1 MFRIGI
7 LGSENS
13 HAMAF
18 SKMFNG
24 IDTRFAG
31 EFDDIT
37 VVGTFGTDDASNK
50 ALIEQ
55 AGVKF
60 IADKPEDLLGHVDA
74 VMVTARDGK
83 YHAAYARPFLEAGL
97 PAFIDKPFT
106 SDPAEAIALAKLAKD
121 KNIPICGGS
130 SLKVCMETERLAA
143 YAAKN
148 RADILTG
155 SVYAPV
161 NMVNE
166 YGNFWFYADHLTE
179 ISLAVF
185 GWDPKWVQAVG
196 RDDKGVTALVGYENY
211 TISNHFCEGM
221 YQYGGTVV
229 TKGGIHTQMI
239 SLDDAYANECRVYAR
254 MLRTGKMHGTY
265 EQLIQPVY
273 YMEALFRSMQTGDKI
288 EVAQALVD

>member
-24 IDTRFAG
+24 IDKNYEG
-31 EFDDIT
+31 EFDDMC

-55 AGVKF
+55 AGVQF

-83 YHAAYARPFLEAGL
+83 YHAEYARPFIEAGL

-106 SDPAEAIALAKLAKD
+106 RDSAEALALVKLAKE
-121 KNIPICGGS
+121 KNIPLCGGS

-148 RADILTG
+148 RDAILTG

-166 YGNFWFYADHLTE
+166 YGDFWFYADHLAE

-196 RDDKGVTALVGYENY
+196 RNDKGVTALVGYENY
-211 TISNHFCEGM
+211 NISNHFCEGM

-229 TKGGIHTQMI
+229 TKGGIHTQTI
-239 SLDDAYANECRVYAR
+239 GLDDAYPNECRVFAR

-273 YMEALFRSMQTGDKI
+273 YMEALFRSMQTGEKV
-288 EVAQALVD
+288 EVAQAIVD

>member
-18 SKMFNG
+18 SKMLNG
-24 IDTRFAG
+24 IDKNYEG
-31 EFDDIT
+31 EFDDMC

-55 AGVKF
+55 AGVQF

-83 YHAAYARPFLEAGL
+83 YHAEYARPFIEAGL

-106 SDPAEAIALAKLAKD
+106 RDSAEALALVKLAKE
-121 KNIPICGGS
+121 KKIPLCGGS
-130 SLKVCMETERLAA
+130 SLKVCMETERLAS

-148 RADILTG
+148 RDAILTG

-166 YGNFWFYADHLTE
+166 YGDFWFYADHLAE

-185 GWDPKWVQAVG
+185 GWDPKWVEAVG
-196 RDDKGVTALVGYENY
+196 RNDKGVTALVGYENY
-211 TISNHFCEGM
+211 NISNHFCEGM

-229 TKGGIHTQMI
+229 TKGGIHTQTI
-239 SLDDAYANECRVYAR
+239 GLDDAYPNECRVFAR

-265 EQLIQPVY
+265 EQLVQPVY
-273 YMEALFRSMQTGDKI
+273 YMEALFRSMQTGEKV
-288 EVAQALVD
+288 EVAKAVVD

>member
-1 MFRIGI
+1 
-7 LGSENS
+7 
-13 HAMAF
+13 
-18 SKMFNG
+18 NG
-24 IDTRFAG
+24 IDKNFAG
-31 EFDDIT
+31 EFDDIC
-37 VVGTFGTDDASNK
+37 VVGTFGTDDASNR
-50 ALIEQ
+50 ALVEQ
-55 AGVKF
+55 AGVQF
-60 IADKPEDLLGHVDA
+60 IADKPEDLLGRVDA
-74 VMVTARDGK
+74 VMVTARDGR
-83 YHAAYARPFLEAGL
+83 YHAEYARPFIEAGL

-106 SDPAEAIALAKLAKD
+106 SDPDGALALVKLAKD
-121 KNIPICGGS
+121 KNVPLCGGS

-148 RADILTG
+148 RDSILTG

-161 NMVNE
+161 SMKND
-166 YGNFWFYADHLTE
+166 YGDFWFYADHLTE

-211 TISNHFCEGM
+211 TVSNHFCEAM

-229 TKGGIHTQMI
+229 TKSGIHTQSI

-273 YMEALFRSMQTGDKI
+273 YMDALARSMQTGDRTA
-288 EVAQALVD
+288 VAQAVVD

>member
-18 SKMFNG
+18 SRMFNG
-24 IDTRFAG
+24 IDKNFAG
-31 EFDDIT
+31 EFDDIC
-37 VVGTFGTDDASNK
+37 VVGTFGTDDVSNR
-50 ALIEQ
+50 ALVEQ
-55 AGVKF
+55 AGVQF
-60 IADKPEDLLGHVDA
+60 IADKPEDLLGRVDA

-83 YHAAYARPFLEAGL
+83 YHAEYARPFIEAGL

-106 SDPAEAIALAKLAKD
+106 SDPDGALALVKLAKD
-121 KNIPICGGS
+121 KNVPLCGGS

-148 RADILTG
+148 RDSILTG

-161 NMVNE
+161 SMKND
-166 YGNFWFYADHLTE
+166 YGDFWFYADHLTE

-211 TISNHFCEGM
+211 TVSNHFCEAM

-229 TKGGIHTQMI
+229 TKSGIHTQSI

-273 YMEALFRSMQTGDKI
+273 YMDALARSMQTGDRTA
-288 EVAQALVD
+288 VAQAVVD

>member
-24 IDTRFAG
+24 IDKRFEG

-50 ALIEQ
+50 ALVEQ
-55 AGVKF
+55 AGVQF

-83 YHAAYARPFLEAGL
+83 YHAEYARPFIEAGL

-106 SDPAEAIALAKLAKD
+106 SDPAGALALAKLAKD

-143 YAAKN
+143 YAQNN
-148 RADILTG
+148 RDAILTG

-161 NMVNE
+161 SMVND

-196 RDDKGVTALVGYENY
+196 RDDKGVTALCGYDNY

-229 TKGGIHTQMI
+229 TKSGIHTQMI

-265 EQLIQPVY
+265 EQMIQPVY
-273 YMEALFRSMQTGDKI
+273 YMAALYESLQTGAKV
-288 EVAQALVD
+288 EVAQAIVD

>member
-18 SKMFNG
+18 SKMSNG
-24 IDTRFAG
+24 IDKNYEG
-31 EFDDIT
+31 DFDDMC
-37 VVGTFGTDDASNK
+37 VVGTFGTYDASNK

-55 AGVKF
+55 AGVQF

-83 YHAAYARPFLEAGL
+83 YHAEYARPFIEAGL

-106 SDPAEAIALAKLAKD
+106 RDSAEALALVKLAKE
-121 KNIPICGGS
+121 KKIPLCGGS
-130 SLKVCMETERLAA
+130 SLKVCMETERLAS

-148 RADILTG
+148 RDAILTG

-166 YGNFWFYADHLTE
+166 YGDFWFYADHLAE

-185 GWDPKWVQAVG
+185 GWDPKWVEAVG
-196 RDDKGVTALVGYENY
+196 RNDKGVTALVGYENY
-211 TISNHFCEGM
+211 NISNHFCEGM

-229 TKGGIHTQMI
+229 TKGSIHTQTI
-239 SLDDAYANECRVYAR
+239 GLDDAYPNECRVFAR

-265 EQLIQPVY
+265 EQLVQPVY
-273 YMEALFRSMQTGDKI
+273 YMEALFRSMQTGEKV
-288 EVAQALVD
+288 EVAKAVVD